1 MSTPSPSPNPPPENV
16 VSAESQR
23 LRLAR
28 EAEQKRNRDVS
39 HLLKGGNFRQHM
51 AKRSMPHV
59 RGR

>member
-1 MSTPSPSPNPPPENV
+1 MDKPPSPTPPEKAALA
-16 VSAESQR
+16 AELLK

-28 EAEQKRNRDVS
+28 EAEQKRNREIG
-39 HLLKGGNFRQHM
+39 HMLKSGSFQQHQ

>member
-1 MSTPSPSPNPPPENV
+1 MNNPSPNQPPENV

-39 HLLKGGNFRQHM
+39 QKLKGTAFRPHM
-51 AKRSMPHV
+51 MKRSMPHV

>member
-1 MSTPSPSPNPPPENV
+1 MDKPPSPNPPEKV
-16 VSAESQR
+16 VSAESLK

-28 EAEQKRNRDVS
+28 EAELKRNREIG
-39 HLLKGGNFRQHM
+39 HMLKTGSFHQHQ

>member
-1 MSTPSPSPNPPPENV
+1 MDKPPSPNPPEKVAP
-16 VSAESQR
+16 AESLK

-28 EAEQKRNRDVS
+28 EAEQKRNREIG
-39 HLLKGGNFRQHM
+39 HMLKTGSFHQHQ